1 MLRRGRSD
9 LLHPGPSG
17 KKSPVPMA
25 QTTPNASTTRS
36 SRVLL
41 CFRACSSRFRPRP
54 GHARMLTS
62 FKHDIA
68 ARLVHAARCRSP
80 AKSRTPG
87 TWRRRLF
94 PLAAG
99 RSRPTRPQ
107 ASTNERRRS
116 RLLRPTA
123 NALHRGSPSRERER
137 CRVVI
142 SHRVATHVE
151 SEMSVARCKQ
161 LLEPVWRCSLPSV
174 LISAHRHYCIGARDQ
189 VSVEIPRLLQ

>member
-1 MLRRGRSD
+1 MTVRAARRRRRREGWGRPAANLNEPDAVRASVVDASTRTLRLAPPRAFRQEITR
-9 LLHPGPSG
+9 
-17 KKSPVPMA
+17 VPMA
-25 QTTPNASTTRS
+25 QQTTPNASTTRS

-41 CFRACSSRFRPRP
+41 CFRARSSRFRPRP

-62 FKHDIA
+62 FNHDIA

-94 PLAAG
+94 PLVAG

-123 NALHRGSPSRERER
+123 NALHSGSP
-137 CRVVI
+137 
-142 SHRVATHVE
+142 VANASAVE
-151 SEMSVARCKQ
+151 S
-161 LLEPVWRCSLPSV
+161 
-174 LISAHRHYCIGARDQ
+174 
-189 VSVEIPRLLQ
+189 